1 MDALCRLAHGSDAS
15 FGAAWGPWEY
25 VIGLGYDSSSVPSS
39 HCGVRQPEAYTR
51 FSMMDS
57 KTFANGRGAN
67 QRVTANGALAGVQRM
82 AASPNGF
89 SPMRLSG
96 FIRTHPEEIAKEWES
111 FARTC
116 SPAAAKMNVEQL
128 RDHILPL
135 LRFVADDMD
144 APQTGFEQ
152 SEKAQGRQPPAKV
165 EATEAEQHAA
175 LRIIDGFTVDQVVGE
190 FRALRASI
198 LRLWCTHRS
207 ANIQADPT
215 QIIRFNESID
225 QMLTESVV
233 RHGRLE
239 SQAREHST
247 SRDAFLA
254 TLSHELRGPL
264 AAIVNGVYIV
274 KASGAGN
281 DSLAPVAA
289 MMARQSQH
297 LRRLLDDLLDLAR
310 ISRNRLSI
318 NRVPTDIRQ
327 CIQDAV
333 DANSDGLTQGARIL
347 NLDIPAAPLV
357 GEVDCT
363 RIVQVISILLNN
375 AIKYSP
381 AGSKIGISLTR
392 DLECAVI
399 SVRDEGIG
407 IAAEMQ
413 PRIFDAFYVTNA
425 NNLAKHGLGIG
436 LWLAHR
442 LVELHAGTLV
452 AKSEGLTQGA
462 EFRARIPLTV
472 AVAAPAPHG
481 SIACES

>member
-1 MDALCRLAHGSDAS
+1 
-15 FGAAWGPWEY
+15 
-25 VIGLGYDSSSVPSS
+25 
-39 HCGVRQPEAYTR
+39 
-51 FSMMDS
+51 MDS
-57 KTFANGRGAN
+57 MTFANSRGAN
-67 QRVTANGALAGVQRM
+67 QRLTANGVLSAVQRT
-82 AASPNGF
+82 AVLPIGF
-89 SPMRLSG
+89 SPMRLSD
-96 FIRTHPEEIAKEWES
+96 FIRTHSEEIAKEWEA

-128 RDHILPL
+128 RDHILSL

-152 SEKAQGRQPPAKV
+152 SEKAQGRQPLAKV
-165 EATEAEQHAA
+165 EASEAEKHAA
-175 LRIIDGFTVDQVVGE
+175 LRIIDGFTVDQVIGE

-198 LRLWCTHRS
+198 LRLWIKHRS
-207 ANIQADPT
+207 VNIQADPT
-215 QIIRFNESID
+215 QITRFNESID

-233 RHGRLE
+233 RHGHLE
-239 SQAREHST
+239 SQAREHSS

-274 KASGAGN
+274 KASGATN
-281 DSLAPVAA
+281 ARLAPVAA
-289 MMARQSQH
+289 MMSRQVQH

-318 NRVPTDIRQ
+318 SRVPTDIRQ
-327 CIQDAV
+327 CVQDAV

-347 NLDIPAAPLV
+347 KLDIPEAPLV

-375 AIKYSP
+375 AVKYSP
-381 AGSKIGISLTR
+381 AGSKIDVSLTR
-392 DLECAVI
+392 DSECALI

-413 PRIFDAFYVTNA
+413 PRIFDAFYVTKERD
-425 NNLAKHGLGIG
+425 LAKHGLGIG
-436 LWLAHR
+436 LWLARR
-442 LVELHAGTLV
+442 LVELHAGTIV
-452 AKSEGLTQGA
+452 AKSGGLTQGA
-462 EFRARIPLTV
+462 EFCAAIPLTMP
-472 AVAAPAPHG
+472 VAAGASHG
-481 SIACES
+481 

>member
-1 MDALCRLAHGSDAS
+1 
-15 FGAAWGPWEY
+15 
-25 VIGLGYDSSSVPSS
+25 
-39 HCGVRQPEAYTR
+39 
-51 FSMMDS
+51 MMDS
-57 KTFANGRGAN
+57 MTFANSRGAN
-67 QRVTANGALAGVQRM
+67 QRLTANGVLGAVQRT
-82 AASPNGF
+82 AVLPIGF
-89 SPMRLSG
+89 SPMRLSD
-96 FIRTHPEEIAKEWES
+96 FIRTHSEQIAKEWEA

-116 SPAAAKMNVEQL
+116 SPAAAKMNVDQL
-128 RDHILPL
+128 RDHILSL

-152 SEKAQGRQPPAKV
+152 SEKAQGRQPLAKV
-165 EATEAEQHAA
+165 EASEAEKHAA
-175 LRIIDGFTVDQVVGE
+175 LRIIDGFTVDQVIGE

-198 LRLWCTHRS
+198 LRLWIKHRS
-207 ANIQADPT
+207 ANLQADPT
-215 QIIRFNESID
+215 QITRFNESID

-233 RHGRLE
+233 RHGRME

-247 SRDAFLA
+247 SRDTFLA

-274 KASGAGN
+274 KASGATN
-281 DSLAPVAA
+281 ASLAPVAA
-289 MMARQSQH
+289 MMSRQVQH

-318 NRVPTDIRQ
+318 SRVPTDLRQ
-327 CIQDAV
+327 CVQDAV

-347 NLDIPAAPLV
+347 KLDIPEAPLV

-375 AIKYSP
+375 AVKYSP
-381 AGSKIGISLTR
+381 AGSRIDVSLTH
-392 DLECAVI
+392 DNEYALI

-436 LWLAHR
+436 LWLARR
-442 LVELHAGTLV
+442 LVELHAGTIV

-462 EFRARIPLTV
+462 EFCATIPLTI
-472 AVAAPAPHG
+472 AVAARASHG
-481 SIACES
+481 SIARTR

>member
-1 MDALCRLAHGSDAS
+1 MFTNGGRGNQRL
-15 FGAAWGPWEY
+15 P
-25 VIGLGYDSSSVPSS
+25 
-39 HCGVRQPEAYTR
+39 
-51 FSMMDS
+51 
-57 KTFANGRGAN
+57 ANGVLG
-67 QRVTANGALAGVQRM
+67 GVQRT
-82 AASPNGF
+82 AVLPIGLSL
-89 SPMRLSG
+89 MRLSE
-96 FIRTHPEEIAKEWES
+96 FIRTHSEQIAKEWEA

-116 SPAAAKMNVEQL
+116 SPAAAKMNVDQL

-144 APQTGFEQ
+144 APQTGFQQ
-152 SEKAQGRQPPAKV
+152 SEKAQGRQPFAKA
-165 EATEAEQHAA
+165 EASEAETHAA
-175 LRIIDGFTVDQVVGE
+175 VRIIDGFTVDQVIGE

-198 LRLWCTHRS
+198 LRLWIERGS

-215 QIIRFNESID
+215 QITRFNESID

-233 RHGRLE
+233 RHGQLE

-264 AAIVNGVYIV
+264 SAIVNGVYIV
-274 KASGAGN
+274 KASGATN
-281 DSLAPVAA
+281 ASLAPVAA
-289 MMARQSQH
+289 MMSRQVQH

-318 NRVPTDIRQ
+318 KRAATDIRQ
-327 CIQDAV
+327 CVQDAV
-333 DANSDGLTQGARIL
+333 DANSDGLTRGARIL
-347 NLDIPAAPLV
+347 TLDIPEAPLM

-375 AIKYSP
+375 AVKYSP
-381 AGSKIGISLTR
+381 VGSKIDVSLTR
-392 DLECAVI
+392 DSERALI
-399 SVRDEGIG
+399 SVRDQGIG

-436 LWLAHR
+436 LWLARR
-442 LVELHAGTLV
+442 LVELHAGTIV

-462 EFRARIPLTV
+462 EFCAAIPLTI
-472 AVAAPAPHG
+472 AVAARASHG
-481 SIACES
+481 SIARER